1 MCGYNTF
8 RSVNIVLVDIFT
20 FLVSI
25 IYLTGRKSNFWIL
38 VLKSLTTSNWLSGL
52 AKAFIA
58 CFYSL

>member
-20 FLVSI
+20 FLVAI
-25 IYLTGRKSNFWIL
+25 IDLTGRKSNFWML
-38 VLKSLTTSNWLSGL
+38 VLKLLTSNRLSGL
-52 AKAFIA
+52 TKAFIA